1 MQYGIDILPYKR
13 MKKQTVNQT
22 NKKGELLKSAKI
34 YLFYGVLT
42 LLISRVKL
50 LNGMAPFGISL
61 VICLSFYLNREE
73 LLSVV
78 IGGILGYVS
87 LVNSVEMAGQYILC
101 LVGLL
106 ILNFIIPKED
116 RRVKFISMLC
126 VTLIEFSIVKVVFTE
141 STLGMSVF
149 YSFMEVMIVTPLYY
163 IINKGI
169 ICFKEIDNKRLFDNE
184 EIISMGIIISLV
196 LSGTWGISIKNISFM
211 NFIGLYF
218 VAIVGF
224 VCGSSIGAGIGVS
237 LGIVMGMSSTNMAIY
252 ISVFSACGIISGIFR
267 DTGKYFTSLA
277 FGVTF
282 FIVQMYLGGVS
293 VFLGVELVIAM
304 GLFLVTPNKIFEIM
318 DLDFNL
324 ESKKEDLK
332 ENYVDKV
339 RTIYEGRMKNFSQLL
354 FNISDTLNSLVDNEK
369 LELKG
374 KSSALVENLADRVC
388 GNCTMKTTCW
398 KREMHY
404 TYSSFAELIQNY
416 QENKFE
422 IPFELENKCINRTV
436 LMKNTEDI
444 VNKYIINEMKRNSL
458 CEGREM
464 LSQQINNMAY
474 TVSNI
479 SEEISNRVHINIAL
493 ESKIKRLLDKSR
505 IPYIGVI
512 CVNENNRR
520 TTAKLVVKDSMLG
533 LCKKEILN
541 CVGEA
546 FNSPITI
553 SKEGCIIDKDKGI
566 CTVTYEEIPKY
577 HIDTYVAVKC
587 KDGEKCNGDSYRF
600 EKLKDGTYLSI
611 ISDGMGS
618 GPQAKIESEASVE
631 LINQFCKSGFSKS
644 TAISTIN
651 SIMGIKFSETEK
663 FSTLDLCSVDMYT
676 GDINFMKVGAVDSF
690 IKRSKDVQVVKCN
703 SLPFGILDKVD
714 VETEEFKGENG
725 DLVIMVSDGVIDYN
739 DKENLN
745 SNWMEQYIKEVQSN
759 TPKDVAMDIL
769 NEVLCRKDY
778 KVKDDMTI
786 LVSKIY
792 AVY

>member
-13 MKKQTVNQT
+13 VKKQIVNKA
-22 NKKGELLKSAKI
+22 NKKGELLKVVKT
-34 YLFYGVLT
+34 YLFYGILT

-61 VICLSFYLNREE
+61 VICLSLYLNKEMF
-73 LLSVV
+73 LSAV
-78 IGGILGYVS
+78 IGGIVGYVS
-87 LVNSVEMAGQYILC
+87 LVKSVELCGQYVLC

-106 ILNFIIPKED
+106 ILNSIISNED
-116 RRVKFISMLC
+116 KRVKFISMIFLTF
-126 VTLIEFSIVKVVFTE
+126 VEFSIVKVVFTD
-141 STLGMSVF
+141 STIGVSTF
-149 YSFMEVMIVTPLYY
+149 YSFMEVMIVIPLYY

-169 ICFKEIDNKRLFDNE
+169 ICFKDIDNKRLFDNE
-184 EIISMGIIISLV
+184 EIVSMGIIISLV
-196 LSGTWGISIKNISFM
+196 LSGTWGLSIKYISFM
-211 NFIGLYF
+211 NIIGLYF
-218 VAIVGF
+218 VAMIGF

-237 LGIVMGMSSTNMAIY
+237 LGIIMGMSSTNMAIY
-252 ISVFSACGIISGIFR
+252 ISIFSACGIISGIFR

-282 FIVQMYLGGVS
+282 FIVQMYLGAVS
-293 VFLGVELVIAM
+293 IFLGIELVIAM
-304 GLFLVTPNKIFEIM
+304 GLFLVTPNRIFEM
-318 DLDFNL
+318 MNLDFNL
-324 ESKKEDLK
+324 ESKKEDLQ

-339 RTIYEGRMKNFSQLL
+339 RAIYEGRMKNFSQLL

-388 GNCTMKTTCW
+388 GSCTMKNTCW

-464 LSQQINNMAY
+464 LSQQINNMAF
-474 TVSNI
+474 TVNNI
-479 SEEISNRVHINIAL
+479 SEEISKKVYIDISL
-493 ESKIKRLLDKSR
+493 ESKIKRLLDKHR
-505 IPYIGVI
+505 ISYIGLMCI
-512 CVNENNRR
+512 NENNRR

-533 LCKKEILN
+533 ACKKEILN
-541 CVGEA
+541 CVAEA
-546 FNSPITI
+546 FNSPINI
-553 SKEGCIIDKDKGI
+553 SKEGCVVDREKEI
-566 CTVTYEEIPKY
+566 CTVIYEEIPKY
-577 HIDTYVAVKC
+577 HVDTYVAVKC

-600 EKLKDGTYLSI
+600 EKLKDGTYISI

-676 GDINFMKVGAVDSF
+676 GDIKFMKVGAVDSF
-690 IKRSKDVQVVKCN
+690 IKRGKNVQAIKCN

-714 VETEEFKGENG
+714 VETKEFRGANG
-725 DLVIMVSDGVIDYN
+725 DLVVMVSDGVIDYN

-745 SNWMEQYIKEVQSN
+745 NNWMEEYIKDVETN
-759 TPKDVAMDIL
+759 TPKEVAMDIL